1 MAIYHLSVQVIS
13 RSKGRSAVAA
23 AAYRSGERLRDERTG
38 LLHDYTYLRR
48 EGEIEAWIQ
57 APAEVPDWARDREDL
72 WNRVEACEQR
82 KDSQLARN
90 LNIALPV
97 ELSRER
103 QRELIRGYV
112 EEQFIKR
119 GMVADVSLH
128 FSNAHNPYAE
138 VMLSTRKLELEGFG
152 LKVREWSSR
161 QLLYEWRES
170 WAHHAN
176 RQLEDAGSSAR
187 IDHRSLEAQGIDRL
201 PTMHEGRGVRAMQAR
216 GIRTERGDYNRE
228 TRSHNLLGTQPD
240 EGYRE
245 MEGQVR

>member
-38 LLHDYTYLRR
+38 LLHDYTYLKT

-57 APAEVPDWARDREDL
+57 APAGAPDWARDRQEL

-82 KDSQLARN
+82 KDSQLARD

-103 QRELIRGYV
+103 QRGLIRRYV
-112 EEQFIKR
+112 EEQFVER

-128 FSNAHNPYAE
+128 VGNAHNPYAQ
-138 VMLSTRKLELEGFG
+138 VMLSMRRLELEGFSP
-152 LKVREWSSR
+152 KEREWGSK
-161 QLLYEWRES
+161 QLLYEWRKS

-201 PTMHEGRGVRAMQAR
+201 PTMHEGRGVRAMEAR
-216 GIRTERGDYNRE
+216 GIRTERGDLNRE
-228 TRSHNLLGTQPD
+228 TRSYILLGT
-240 EGYRE
+240 
-245 MEGQVR
+245 

>member
-38 LLHDYTYLRR
+38 LLHNYTYLRR

-57 APAEVPDWARDREDL
+57 VPAGSPDWARDREDL

-82 KDSQLARN
+82 KDSQLARD

-103 QRELIRGYV
+103 QRELIHGHI
-112 EEQFIKR
+112 EEQFVKR

-128 FSNAHNPYAE
+128 FSDAHNPYAE

-152 LKVREWSSR
+152 LKVREWGSR

-201 PTMHEGRGVRAMQAR
+201 PTMHEGRGVRAMEAR
-216 GIRTERGDYNRE
+216 GIRTERGHLNRE
-228 TRSHNLLGTQPD
+228 IQLCNLLGTQPD
-240 EGYRE
+240 EEHRE
-245 MEGQVR
+245 TKEAGV